1 MTDYDDLFSQ
11 HEQDPLIRE
20 LNGNVLWRYEPMD
33 PHDKRP
39 PVTSTAPFRAAEKLK
54 AMQWQPIETAP
65 KDGTPILSRLGP
77 FVYIVFWSDD
87 KKLKSPI
94 PWWEMGSAEWEN
106 NKWIG
111 YHEEYYA
118 ASPTHWMALPE
129 GPK

>member
-1 MTDYDDLFSQ
+1 MTGLNKLADELQPGIRWAQQKLQEVSDYLDNMG
-11 HEQDPLIRE
+11 PTIRSKSE
-20 LNGNVLWRYEPMD
+20 
-33 PHDKRP
+33 
-39 PVTSTAPFRAAEKLK
+39 
-54 AMQWQPIETAP
+54 WQPIETAP
-65 KDGTPILSRLGP
+65 KDGTPILARLGP

-87 KKLKSPI
+87 SKLKSPI